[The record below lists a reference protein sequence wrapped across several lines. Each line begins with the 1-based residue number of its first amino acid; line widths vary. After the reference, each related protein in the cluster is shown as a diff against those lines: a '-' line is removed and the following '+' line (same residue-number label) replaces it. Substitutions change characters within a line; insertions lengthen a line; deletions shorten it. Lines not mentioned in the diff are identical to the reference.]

1 MNALDDSKK
10 TVIAGPITIG
20 DDDPVTK
27 YQAESDGRT
36 FWAYNGMEVFYEDER
51 FYHALDKIWALEA
64 ENEKYKR
71 ILEHHKWVA
80 NQDKLLKP

>member
-64 ENEKYKR
+64 ENLQLTARMKLINIKLNE
-71 ILEHHKWVA
+71 
-80 NQDKLLKP
+80 LLKP